1 MKNSHLYLQKYTP
14 IFVLIFFKIVNTR
27 ELHEAI
33 IPDIY
38 ILRVL
43 ALSLQKLGVN
53 SENLSFHELKLHIQ
67 YCILTYILSRFEQN
81 VYCTYFNMFRR

>member
-14 IFVLIFFKIVNTR
+14 IFVLIFFLIVNTR

-43 ALSLQKLGVN
+43 ALSLRKLGVN
-53 SENLSFHELKLHIQ
+53 SENLSFHELKVHI
-67 YCILTYILSRFEQN
+67 LYINLLSRFEQN
-81 VYCTYFNMFRR
+81 VYCTYFNMFRRYT